1 LSLTRFVSIPEIRDR
16 LRAEFPITITIAK
29 AKLVAPPL
37 TKNYTVVGTA
47 FDYLLRFLV
56 ERLNPRCHTERW
68 VAETAVEETFPLIT
82 RDASVRRKAQALLD
96 EAKRAHQEYM
106 VEGVISDN
114 FIRAGIDL
122 AYLDFAFRGGQ
133 PHPNMGEVERADMND
148 LKRLLQIAPMPSF
161 VAKQICILNPT
172 FGYGSSLVGGA
183 DADLLIDGN
192 LIDVKTTQK
201 MKVEK
206 RHIDQL
212 VGYYLL
218 SRIGGMVGDVKGQ
231 EIDKLSVYFSRHG
244 QSVSFSTDIIRKN
257 PHLKKVMEW
266 FVDEVQK
273 AFPQDR
279 VWNLDR
285 QTQVDTRRAGRA

>member
-1 LSLTRFVSIPEIRDR
+1 LSLTSFVSIPKIRDR
-16 LRAEFPITITIAK
+16 LRAEFPITVNTPE
-29 AKLVAPPL
+29 AKLLAPPL

-47 FDYLLRFLV
+47 FDYLLRFVV
-56 ERLNPRCHTERW
+56 ERLNPSCHTERW
-68 VAETAVEETFPLIT
+68 VAETAVEETFLLIT
-82 RDASVRRKAQALLD
+82 KDASLRRRAQDLLN

-106 VEGVISDN
+106 LEDQITDN
-114 FIRAGIDL
+114 FIRAGINL

-133 PHPNMGEVERADMND
+133 PHPNMGEVDRADMND

-206 RHIDQL
+206 RHLDQL

-218 SRIGGMVGDVKGQ
+218 SKIGGMVGDVKGQ

-244 QSVSFSTDIIRKN
+244 RSVSFSTDAIRKN
-257 PHLKKVMEW
+257 RRLKNVIEW
-266 FVDEVQK
+266 FADEAQK
-273 AFPQDR
+273 AFPQDP
-279 VWNLDR
+279 
-285 QTQVDTRRAGRA
+285 

>member
-1 LSLTRFVSIPEIRDR
+1 VSIPEIRDR
-16 LRAEFPITITIAK
+16 LRAEFPITVTTVEAR
-29 AKLVAPPL
+29 LLAPPL
-37 TKNYTVVGTA
+37 TKNYAVVGTA

-56 ERLNPRCHTERW
+56 ERLNPSCHTERW

-82 RDASVRRKAQALLD
+82 RDASVRRKAQGLLN

-114 FIRAGIDL
+114 FIRAGVNL

-133 PHPNMGEVERADMND
+133 PHPNMGEVDRADMSD

-172 FGYGSSLVGGA
+172 FGYGSSVVGGA

-206 RHIDQL
+206 RHLDQL

-218 SRIGGMVGDVKGQ
+218 SKIGGIVGDVKGQ

-244 QSVSFSTDIIRKN
+244 QFASFSSDAIRKS
-257 PHLKKVMEW
+257 PRLKKVMEW
-266 FVDEVQK
+266 FAEEATK
-273 AFPQDR
+273 TFPQD
-279 VWNLDR
+279 
-285 QTQVDTRRAGRA
+285 Q